1 MSDTLVAPS
10 REDRKRL
17 GQYFTGE
24 PLARVLAALADVR
37 AYDAVIDPMAGSG
50 DMLEAA
56 RQVGG
61 ASDLTAVEIDPCAAE
76 RCRTR
81 FASPIDLRVA
91 DAFDTTTWASD
102 IDRAWDVVITN
113 PPYVRYQRSS
123 RSSIGPVHLPSA
135 TEIRAGLLGV
145 IDNRRALSRDE
156 RAVFR
161 SLADGYSGLADL
173 AVPSWLLCAALV
185 APGGRLGMLVP
196 DTWLSRNYA
205 LPVLYVL
212 RRFFDLEYVVEDG
225 EASWFNDALVRT
237 TLVVARRVPARSSAL
252 LTTSNRHV
260 HARLS
265 SAAADDRSPIGA
277 LHPRARVPEL
287 RFRERLRGV
296 AGSTETEEW
305 PGLGAEAVD
314 DVHARDRLRSQL
326 PRTTWGRS
334 IETAGKQPSCAAY
347 LPRRLRDIVRR
358 RAPELCTL
366 EDLGWSVGQGLRT
379 GANRFFYGKNV
390 EGDGRASRVVV
401 DDELSVNPI
410 SVPNDLLRVVV
421 RRQQDLAAA
430 AGVAHLSPGRL
441 LYLVEHALPE
451 DIAAAEVVGVAAPY
465 VPLQPTVADHVRRA
479 AVLNVGSDAE
489 PRYIPELSAVVTN
502 GRRANPTKP
511 SRAPRFWYQLP
522 PLAPRHTGNLF
533 VARVCYRHPEV
544 LGNPRRNVIDAN
556 FSTLWRHE
564 YKPGLPAAALLAL
577 MRSSWAVATME
588 LTGTV
593 LGGGALKVEATQLRR
608 LPLPAAVMTISADLE
623 LLGQAAYNE
632 AGSVDQEEVDRLIWD
647 VLDVDPGGART
658 IALLTEKVLG
668 GRTPR

>member
-1 MSDTLVAPS
+1 MSDALVALS

-37 AYDAVIDPMAGSG
+37 AHHAVIDPMAGSG
-50 DMLEAA
+50 DMLVAA
-56 RQVGG
+56 RQIGG
-61 ASDLTAVEIDPCAAE
+61 TSDLTAVEIDPRAAE
-76 RCRTR
+76 HCRAR

-91 DAFDTTTWASD
+91 DAFDTTTWAND
-102 IDRAWDVVITN
+102 TDRAWDVVITN

-123 RSSIGPVHLPSA
+123 RSATGPVHLPSA
-135 TEIRAGLLGV
+135 TKIRTGLLGAL
-145 IDNRRALSRDE
+145 DNRRALPSDE

-161 SLADGYSGLADL
+161 SLAESYSGLADL

-185 APGGRLGMLVP
+185 APGGRLAMLVP
-196 DTWLSRNYA
+196 DTWLSRDYA
-205 LPVLYVL
+205 LPVIYVL

-225 EASWFNDALVRT
+225 EASWFDDVLVRT
-237 TLVVARRVPARSSAL
+237 TLVVARRVSARSSAL
-252 LTTSNRHV
+252 LTNSNRHV

-277 LHPRARVPEL
+277 LHPRARIPEL
-287 RFRERLRGV
+287 RFRERLGGV
-296 AGSTETEEW
+296 AGSSETEEW
-305 PGLGAEAVD
+305 PGLSAEAVD
-314 DVHARDRLRSQL
+314 DAHARDRLMSQL

-334 IETAGKQPSCAAY
+334 IEAAGTQPSGVAY

-379 GANRFFYGKNV
+379 GANRFFYGKYV
-390 EGDGRASRVVV
+390 EGDDRASRVVV
-401 DDELSVNPI
+401 DDELSGNPI
-410 SVPNDLLRVVV
+410 TVPNDLLRVVV
-421 RRQQDLAAA
+421 RRQQDMAAA
-430 AGVAHLSPGRL
+430 AGAAHHSPGRL
-441 LYLVEHALPE
+441 FYLVEHALPE
-451 DIAAAEVVGVAAPY
+451 DIAATEITGVTAPY
-465 VPLQPTVADHVRRA
+465 VPLQPSVADHVRRA

-489 PRYIPELSAVVTN
+489 PRHIPELSAVVTN

-564 YKPGLPAAALLAL
+564 DKPSLPAAALLAL
-577 MRSSWAVATME
+577 LRSSWATATME

-608 LPLPAAVMTISADLE
+608 LPLPAAVVTISADLE
-623 LLGQAAYNE
+623 RLGQAAYNE
-632 AGSVDQEEVDRLIWD
+632 AGPVDQKKVDRLIWD
-647 VLDVDPGGART
+647 VLDVDRDGAKK
-658 IALLTEKVLG
+658 IDLLTEKVLC